1 MCGGREGGRLVVVFV
16 FVSSKVVDSVKITSI
31 LHGWA
36 WEYIRNYAADA
47 VVVVVVVAL
56 YVTRRE
62 IA

>member
-1 MCGGREGGRLVVVFV
+1 
-16 FVSSKVVDSVKITSI
+16 VKITSI

-56 YVTRRE
+56 YVTNAKLHE
-62 IA
+62 V